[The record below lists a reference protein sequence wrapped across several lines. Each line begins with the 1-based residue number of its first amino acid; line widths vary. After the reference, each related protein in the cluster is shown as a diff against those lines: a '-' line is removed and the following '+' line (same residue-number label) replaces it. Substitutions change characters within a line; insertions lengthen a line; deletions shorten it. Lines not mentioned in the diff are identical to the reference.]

1 MLLSIQEISKT
12 YKKGKVK
19 ALDNLSLELTPGVY
33 GLLGPNGAGKSTLMN
48 IITDSIQPDCGQ
60 VLYNGTEISRLGKE
74 FRSVLGYMPQNQRLY
89 ESFTAARFLLYVAA
103 LKGIPKK
110 QAKQR
115 VEQMLELV
123 NLRDCAHKKL
133 GGFSGGMKQ
142 RILIAQALLNDPEV
156 LILDEP
162 TAGLDPK
169 ERVRI
174 RNFISR
180 IALEKIV
187 ILATHV
193 VSDVEYIAREVLL
206 IDRGHLVMRGTPAK
220 ILGDMEGKVWQLHV
234 TPQEIQKVQEQYIVT
249 NILGEKDGLL
259 AVKVVA
265 EKQPDA
271 YSCIPALA
279 TLEDVYLSLF
289 DEEKDGDVYAPVP
302 V

>member
-1 MLLSIQEISKT
+1 MLLSIQGISKT

-89 ESFTAARFLLYVAA
+89 DSFTAARFLLYVAA

-133 GGFSGGMKQ
+133 GRFSGGMKQ

-265 EKQPDA
+265 EKKPDA

>member
-1 MLLSIQEISKT
+1 M
-12 YKKGKVK
+12 
-19 ALDNLSLELTPGVY
+19 
-33 GLLGPNGAGKSTLMN
+33 
-48 IITDSIQPDCGQ
+48 
-60 VLYNGTEISRLGKE
+60 
-74 FRSVLGYMPQNQRLY
+74 
-89 ESFTAARFLLYVAA
+89 
-103 LKGIPKK
+103 
-110 QAKQR
+110 
-115 VEQMLELV
+115 
-123 NLRDCAHKKL
+123 
-133 GGFSGGMKQ
+133 
-142 RILIAQALLNDPEV
+142 
-156 LILDEP
+156 
-162 TAGLDPK
+162 
-169 ERVRI
+169 
-174 RNFISR
+174 
-180 IALEKIV
+180 

-265 EKQPDA
+265 EKKPDA